1 MKLSKL
7 YSSDARF
14 KTVSFNPNFNVVL
27 GEISNSED
35 LTTDSHNLGKS
46 TLISLIDFMLL
57 KELDKNSFLKGKRF
71 ENHTFYLELIL
82 NSGKYLTI
90 KRTIKNA
97 SKISFKLHRKELKI
111 GEVISEWDYEDLPM
125 STQDETKNPKAL
137 LNGFLAFDV
146 LKGESFRKTSGYFL
160 RTQDDYKDV
169 FKLQKYRG
177 KDIDWKPNLF
187 ELLGFNS
194 EHMINKYLIEAEI
207 STKENLLNKVKEE
220 FRVDAGEKDRIKGL
234 IEFAELKRAEIKEWL
249 DKFDFYQR
257 ETGISKELVEN
268 IEKKIAS
275 LNTAR
280 YNLEYE
286 LEQIRESLK
295 IKVHFDIDELM
306 EIYKDVQIYFP
317 DALVKDYE
325 ELLAF
330 NQKLSDERLKYLK
343 KIQQEKK
350 EKLSLINAEL
360 FDLNTNRANM
370 LNGLQ
375 SSDTFEKY
383 SLYRDDLIQVEREI
397 ERHIV
402 ELEHIDNVKNI
413 QKDIDEL
420 YERLRKE
427 TDILGKQVDESTAI
441 YKSIRRDFHDF
452 VNEILGES
460 AMISISINGNDNID
474 FKTSFYNVKN
484 EETSQGLGHTYRKIL
499 CACFDLAIVK
509 NYMDKSFYRFIY
521 HDGCL
526 ESLDPRKR
534 KKYLDLVRRISQKFD
549 IQYIMTSLASD
560 IPAGESYEIQPEE
573 VAVVLTDKMDD
584 SGRLFGFEF

>member
-7 YSSDARF
+7 YSSDSRF
-14 KTVSFNPNFNVVL
+14 KTIYFNPNFNVIL
-27 GEISNSED
+27 GEISNFED

-57 KELDKNSFLKGKRF
+57 KELDKNSFLRGKSF
-71 ENHTFYLELIL
+71 ENHIFYLELVL
-82 NSGKYLTI
+82 NCGKYITI
-90 KRTIKNA
+90 KRSTKNA
-97 SKISFKLHRKELKI
+97 SKISFKLHKEARDV
-111 GEVISEWDYEDLPM
+111 GETITVWDYEELPM
-125 STQDETKNPKAL
+125 STQDETKNPRVL

-194 EHMINKYLIEAEI
+194 EHMINKYIIEAEI
-207 STKENLLNKVKEE
+207 STKENLLQKVKEE
-220 FRVDAGEKDRIKGL
+220 FQVDAGEKDRIKGL
-234 IEFAELKRAEIKEWL
+234 IELAELKRIEIKKWL

-268 IEKKIAS
+268 VEKKIAS

-280 YNLEYE
+280 YNIEYE

-295 IKVHFDIDELM
+295 VKVHFDIDELL

-317 DALVKDYE
+317 DALVKDYQ
-325 ELLAF
+325 ELLEF
-330 NQKLSDERLKYLK
+330 NKKLSDERLKYLE
-343 KIQQEKK
+343 KIKHEKE
-350 EKLSLINAEL
+350 EKLSLINIEL
-360 FDLNTNRANM
+360 SDLNTSRTNM
-370 LNGLQ
+370 LSGLQ

-383 SLYRDDLIQVEREI
+383 SLYRDDLIHVEREI

-420 YERLRKE
+420 YERLKKE
-427 TDILGKQVDESTAI
+427 TDILGRQVDESTAI
-441 YKSIRRDFHDF
+441 YRAIRRDFHDF

-509 NYMDKSFYRFIY
+509 NYMNQSFYRFIY

-534 KKYLDLVRRISQKFD
+534 KKYLDLVRRVSQEHG

-560 IPAGESYEIQPEE
+560 IPKGENYEIKQHE
-573 VAVVLTDKMDD
+573 VAVVLTDKSDD

>member
-7 YSSDARF
+7 YSSDTRF

-57 KELDKNSFLKGKRF
+57 KELDKNSFLKGERF

-295 IKVHFDIDELM
+295 IKVHFDLDELL

-330 NQKLSDERLKYLK
+330 NQKLSDERLKYLE
-343 KIQQEKK
+343 KIQQEKE
-350 EKLSLINAEL
+350 EKLSLINVEL

-375 SSDTFEKY
+375 STDTFEKY

>member
-1 MKLSKL
+1 
-7 YSSDARF
+7 
-14 KTVSFNPNFNVVL
+14 
-27 GEISNSED
+27 
-35 LTTDSHNLGKS
+35 
-46 TLISLIDFMLL
+46 
-57 KELDKNSFLKGKRF
+57 
-71 ENHTFYLELIL
+71 
-82 NSGKYLTI
+82 
-90 KRTIKNA
+90 
-97 SKISFKLHRKELKI
+97 
-111 GEVISEWDYEDLPM
+111 
-125 STQDETKNPKAL
+125 
-137 LNGFLAFDV
+137 
-146 LKGESFRKTSGYFL
+146 
-160 RTQDDYKDV
+160 
-169 FKLQKYRG
+169 
-177 KDIDWKPNLF
+177 
-187 ELLGFNS
+187 
-194 EHMINKYLIEAEI
+194 
-207 STKENLLNKVKEE
+207 
-220 FRVDAGEKDRIKGL
+220 
-234 IEFAELKRAEIKEWL
+234 
-249 DKFDFYQR
+249 
-257 ETGISKELVEN
+257 
-268 IEKKIAS
+268 
-275 LNTAR
+275 
-280 YNLEYE
+280 
-286 LEQIRESLK
+286 
-295 IKVHFDIDELM
+295 M